1 MSLLLKAISGVKH
14 FKKLQILALNVTSR
28 LLVMLYLEPSCLP
41 NHSCEITNT
50 ISRWKSSLLA
60 VSIPANTECAFCHVC
75 LTGKEAEVQW
85 GERTICLSQA
95 SEL

>member
-1 MSLLLKAISGVKH
+1 MSLLLKAIPGVKQL
-14 FKKLQILALNVTSR
+14 KKLQIWILNVTSH
-28 LLVMLYLEPSCLP
+28 LLVMLDLEPSCLP
-41 NHSCEITNT
+41 SHRCETANT

-60 VSIPANTECAFCHVC
+60 ESIPANTECASCHVC

-85 GERTICLSQA
+85 GERTICVSQA